1 MHLQTLENILTKE
14 TFTDEE
20 LLSFLA
26 LNEPECCNRLWREA
40 YDRTT
45 RSHGNALWFRGLI
58 EISNYCVYDCR
69 YCGIRKGN
77 HQACRYTLS
86 LDEIVEAA
94 RYAVRAGYGSVAL
107 QAGERTDEKFISF
120 IEQALHRIHLMSV
133 EEGIN
138 EGCGITLSFGEQ
150 TEETYE
156 RWAQASG
163 NRNALR
169 YLLRI
174 ETSNLP
180 LFNYLHSGKGG
191 AQKTWQARL
200 DALAC
205 LRKLGYQVG
214 TGVMIGIPGQSL
226 EDLVRDIRMFEQL
239 DVDMLGM
246 GPYLVSHGG
255 AMIADGMMAKEP
267 LLTLTRN
274 MLAATRLALPTVN
287 IAAATA
293 LETLTAGG
301 RSLGVLSG
309 CNVIMPNVTPQRTRA
324 NYQLYDNKQGTESEA
339 DSNIL
344 LEHEL
349 ETVTG
354 RTIGRHRFGSSLH
367 FRNRK
372 GLPAH

>member
-120 IEQALHRIHLMSV
+120 VEQALHRIHLMSV

-287 IAAATA
+287 MAAATA

>member
-1 MHLQTLENILTKE
+1 MNLQTLENTLSQE
-14 TFTDEE
+14 TFSDED
-20 LLSFLA
+20 LLAFLSLTEPA
-26 LNEPECCNRLWREA
+26 LCSRLWREA

-45 RSHGNALWFRGLI
+45 RVHGNALWFRGLI
-58 EISNYCVYDCR
+58 EISNYCIYDCR

-77 HQACRYTLS
+77 HAAQRYTLT

-107 QAGERTDEKFISF
+107 QAGERTDEKFVSF
-120 IEQALHRIHLMSV
+120 VEEALVRIHRMSV
-133 EEGIN
+133 EEGIA
-138 EGCGITLSFGEQ
+138 EGCGMTLSFGEQ

-180 LFNYLHSGKGG
+180 LFRYLHLGQGG
-191 AQKTWQARL
+191 AQKTWEARL
-200 DALAC
+200 QSLAL

-226 EDLVRDIRMFEQL
+226 ADLVRDIRTFESL

-255 AMIADGMMAKEP
+255 AMVEDGMMQKDV

-293 LETLTAGG
+293 LETLVPGG

-309 CNVIMPNVTPQRTRA
+309 CNVMMPNVTPQRTRA
-324 NYQLYDNKQGTESEA
+324 SYQLYDNKQGTEAEP
-339 DSNIL
+339 DSNV
-344 LEHEL
+344 EL
-349 ETVTG
+349 EKELVAVTG
-354 RTIGRHRFGSSLH
+354 REIGRHRYGSSLH
-367 FRNRK
+367 FRSRR
-372 GLPAH
+372 GLPAA

>member
-40 YDRTT
+40 YNRTT

-120 IEQALHRIHLMSV
+120 VEQALHRIHLMSV

-287 IAAATA
+287 MAAATA